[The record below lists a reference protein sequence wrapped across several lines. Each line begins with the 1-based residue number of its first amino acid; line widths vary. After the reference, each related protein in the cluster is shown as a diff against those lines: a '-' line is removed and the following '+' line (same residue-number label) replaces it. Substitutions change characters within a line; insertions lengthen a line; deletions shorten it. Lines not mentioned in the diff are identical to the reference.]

1 MFRISIH
8 NSCYDLIQTTKLYYC
23 IITIIKRNQ
32 PSYYIR
38 VILNATVN
46 HLRSTSTYTSYFI
59 LLLLVTK
66 YYKSAVYVGGDSVKS
81 DQTYILISEHLFH
94 QLLQKFSKI
103 QKKSKNGKI
112 FQIVSWVTK
121 ENILTEPSCF
131 ALQIFLNL
139 KTKKILFS
147 QYYKT
152 VVYSVIISF
161 QVRTFRNV
169 RWPDGVEEF
178 IKISE

>member
-1 MFRISIH
+1 MESFKLSKDILKTNVEISSNKSTLTIFIQFLRI
-8 NSCYDLIQTTKLYYC
+8 TTQLASQSKM
-23 IITIIKRNQ
+23 Q
-32 PSYYIR
+32 
-38 VILNATVN
+38 
-46 HLRSTSTYTSYFI
+46 
-59 LLLLVTK
+59 
-66 YYKSAVYVGGDSVKS
+66 
-81 DQTYILISEHLFH
+81 YILISEHLFH

>member
-1 MFRISIH
+1 MESFKLSKDILKTNVEISSNKSTLTIFIQFLRI
-8 NSCYDLIQTTKLYYC
+8 TTQLASQSKM
-23 IITIIKRNQ
+23 Q
-32 PSYYIR
+32 
-38 VILNATVN
+38 
-46 HLRSTSTYTSYFI
+46 H
-59 LLLLVTK
+59 
-66 YYKSAVYVGGDSVKS
+66 
-81 DQTYILISEHLFH
+81 ILISEHLFH